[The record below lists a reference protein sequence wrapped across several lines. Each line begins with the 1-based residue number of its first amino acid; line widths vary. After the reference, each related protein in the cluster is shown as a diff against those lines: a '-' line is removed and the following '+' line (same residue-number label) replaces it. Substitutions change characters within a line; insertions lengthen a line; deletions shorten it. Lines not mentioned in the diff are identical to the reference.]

1 MKPGL
6 KDLLQGLR
14 QSHIFLYLGYEDIR
28 QKYIRTTLGP
38 IWLIIGTLVFAC
50 TMSLVMGSL
59 FDHGAS
65 SLLPFII
72 IGISIWTYI
81 ATSISDATTIFL
93 ATYPIISF
101 FNLPISIQLYRCLTR
116 NLLVFL
122 HSFIVVV
129 VIIAAMDV
137 PINFNTLLFIP
148 GLVLLMLNLLWVTT
162 IIAMFA
168 TRYRDFQQVINIL
181 IGIVPFVTPIFW
193 QKSFLQKR
201 EWLVNFNPFYHAI
214 DIIRSP
220 LLGTMPEVYSWLI
233 MLGLAVFGNVAIIVF
248 MNRYRNRI
256 VYWL

>member
-14 QSHIFLYLGYEDIR
+14 QRHIFLYLGYEDIR

-38 IWLIIGTLVFAC
+38 IWLIIGTLIFAC

-59 FDHGAS
+59 FDQGVT

-93 ATYPIISF
+93 VSYPIISF
-101 FNLPISIQLYRCLTR
+101 FNLPISIQLYRCVTR

-122 HSFIVVV
+122 HSFIVVILIIV
-129 VIIAAMDV
+129 VTDV

-148 GLVLLMLNLLWVTT
+148 GLLLLVLNLLWITT

-181 IGIVPFVTPIFW
+181 IGIVPFITPIFW

-201 EWLVNFNPFYHAI
+201 EWIVNFNPVYHAI
-214 DIIRSP
+214 DIIRAP
-220 LLGTMPEVYSWLI
+220 LLGNTPEIYSWAV
-233 MLGLAVFGNVAIIVF
+233 MLGLGIVGNVLMIVL